1 MNIDRETKPRYRQT
15 ACWLRPV
22 LLALPM
28 IGILVFAAAKWG
40 TVIKN
45 LIHVVIKMAVIS
57 L

>member
-1 MNIDRETKPRYRQT
+1 MNIDSETKPRYRQT

-57 L
+57 